1 MRIEMLLNKLIN
13 EHKKKYI
20 HALVFLDTRNL
31 ESIINKNQKMILHPS
46 YVFFICAVKTEL

>member
-1 MRIEMLLNKLIN
+1 MLLNKLIN